1 MATVKK
7 PILTDETGQAI
18 VEALKTIGNIPIAD
32 ASTAGLVK
40 VDGKTV
46 AISDGILNVVIS
58 EVANQIMADKKLSM
72 GKALENVKW
81 VGENLGKKF
90 TKEQDD
96 YIKAGEGYQLGLGSY
111 WEDDAQ
117 GVLWRNMHY
126 NKYLNKG
133 DTPLNVQHSVVMP
146 DGCLL
151 KPGSHY
157 MQDTDT
163 TEGGYNGTKYISTY
177 KAQCDAMFKNFF
189 GNAVLTYRSPRSN
202 AVAGDKV
209 TGSSWYD
216 CCAELPTEE
225 MIYQTGVWGSSM
237 YGNSGGVNVGIN
249 YGQLAAFALHPE
261 LINAT
266 REIYFLQTV
275 GNANCFA
282 SVGAN
287 GDAGS
292 ASASATWVG
301 LRPFALI
308 S

>member
-1 MATVKK
+1 MASILFGDYTTAEDLKPESILLVNTEDGTHKITVEQ
-7 PILTDETGQAI
+7 LAM
-18 VEALKTIGNIPIAD
+18 LLLSN
-32 ASTAGLVK
+32 
-40 VDGKTV
+40 
-46 AISDGILNVVIS
+46 
-58 EVANQIMADKKLSM
+58 KKLSG
-72 GKALENVKW
+72 GKALENVRW

-126 NKYLNKG
+126 DKYLNKG
-133 DTPLNVQHSVVMP
+133 DTPLNVHHSVVMP

-151 KPGSHY
+151 KADGKTTHY

-163 TEGGYNGTKYISTY
+163 TEGGYNNTKYIKTY

-189 GNAVLTYRSPRSN
+189 GNAVLTYRNIRSN
-202 AVAGDKV
+202 AVTDGKASGNA
-209 TGSSWYD
+209 WYD

-225 MIYQTGVWGSSM
+225 MIYQTGVWGSSTL
-237 YGNSGGVNVGIN
+237 GNSGGFNVGIN

-266 REIYFLQTV
+266 LENYFLQTV
-275 GNANCFA
+275 DNASYFA
-282 SVGAN
+282 SVSG
-287 GDAGS
+287 GGHAGYPA
-292 ASASATWVG
+292 ASDPWVG

>member
-1 MATVKK
+1 MASILFGDYTTAEDLKPESILLVNTEDGTHKITVEQ
-7 PILTDETGQAI
+7 LAM
-18 VEALKTIGNIPIAD
+18 LWLSN
-32 ASTAGLVK
+32 
-40 VDGKTV
+40 
-46 AISDGILNVVIS
+46 
-58 EVANQIMADKKLSM
+58 KKLSG
-72 GKALENVKW
+72 GKALENVRW

-117 GVLWRNMHY
+117 GVLWRNVHY
-126 NKYLNKG
+126 DKYLNKG
-133 DTPLNVQHSVVMP
+133 DTPLNVHHSVVMP

-151 KPGSHY
+151 KADGKTTHY

-189 GNAVLTYRSPRSN
+189 GNAVLTYRNLRSN
-202 AVAGDKV
+202 AVTDGKASGNA
-209 TGSSWYD
+209 WYD

-225 MIYQTGVWGSSM
+225 MIYQAGVWGSSTL
-237 YGNSGGVNVGIN
+237 GNSGGFNVGIN

-266 REIYFLQTV
+266 REHYFLQTV
-275 GNANCFA
+275 DAASYFA
-282 SVGAN
+282 CVYADGVA
-287 GDAGS
+287 DYAV
-292 ASASATWVG
+292 ASYPWVG

>member
-90 TKEQDD
+90 TKKQDD

-133 DTPLNVQHSVVMP
+133 ATPLNVQHSVVMP

-151 KPGSHY
+151 KADGKTTHY

-189 GNAVLTYRSPRSN
+189 GNAVLTYRNLRSN
-202 AVAGDKV
+202 GV
-209 TGSSWYD
+209 TEGKANGWSWYD

-237 YGNSGGVNVGIN
+237 R
-249 YGQLAAFALHPE
+249 QARALTQT
-261 LINAT
+261 AT
-266 REIYFLQTV
+266 T
-275 GNANCFA
+275 
-282 SVGAN
+282 
-287 GDAGS
+287 
-292 ASASATWVG
+292 
-301 LRPFALI
+301 
-308 S
+308 

>member
-1 MATVKK
+1 MASILFGDYTTAEDLKPESILLVNTEDGTHKITVEQ
-7 PILTDETGQAI
+7 LAM
-18 VEALKTIGNIPIAD
+18 LLLSN
-32 ASTAGLVK
+32 
-40 VDGKTV
+40 
-46 AISDGILNVVIS
+46 
-58 EVANQIMADKKLSM
+58 KKLSG
-72 GKALENVKW
+72 GKALENVRW

-117 GVLWRNMHY
+117 GVLWRNVHY
-126 NKYLNKG
+126 DKYLNKG
-133 DTPLNVQHSVVMP
+133 DTPLNVHHSVVMP

-151 KPGSHY
+151 KADGKTTHY
-157 MQDTDT
+157 MNDTDT
-163 TEGGYNGTKYISTY
+163 TEGGYNNTKYVKTY

-189 GNAVLTYRSPRSN
+189 GNAVLTYRNLRSN
-202 AVAGDKV
+202 AVTDGKASGNA
-209 TGSSWYD
+209 WYD

-225 MIYQTGVWGSSM
+225 MIYQTGVWGSSTL
-237 YGNSGGVNVGIN
+237 GNSGGFNVGIN

-266 REIYFLQTV
+266 RENYFLQTV
-275 GNANCFA
+275 DTASDFA
-282 SVGAN
+282 LVDDLGR
-287 GDAGS
+287 AGHAA
-292 ASASATWVG
+292 ASNPWVG

>member
-7 PILTDETGQAI
+7 PILTGETGQAI

-133 DTPLNVQHSVVMP
+133 ATPLNVQHSVVMP

-151 KPGSHY
+151 KADGKTTHY
-157 MQDTDT
+157 MQDTGT

-189 GNAVLTYRSPRSN
+189 GNAVLTYRNTRSN
-202 AVAGDKV
+202 VV
-209 TGSSWYD
+209 TEGKANGWSWYD

-237 YGNSGGVNVGIN
+237 R
-249 YGQLAAFALHPE
+249 QARALTQT
-261 LINAT
+261 AT
-266 REIYFLQTV
+266 T
-275 GNANCFA
+275 
-282 SVGAN
+282 
-287 GDAGS
+287 
-292 ASASATWVG
+292 
-301 LRPFALI
+301 
-308 S
+308 

>member
-1 MATVKK
+1 MASILFGDYTTAEDLKPESILLVNTEDGTHKITVEQ
-7 PILTDETGQAI
+7 LAM
-18 VEALKTIGNIPIAD
+18 LLLSN
-32 ASTAGLVK
+32 
-40 VDGKTV
+40 
-46 AISDGILNVVIS
+46 
-58 EVANQIMADKKLSM
+58 KKLSG
-72 GKALENVKW
+72 GKALENVRW

-117 GVLWRNMHY
+117 GVLWRNVHY
-126 NKYLNKG
+126 DKYLNKG
-133 DTPLNVQHSVVMP
+133 DTPLNVHHSVVMP

-151 KPGSHY
+151 KADGKTTHY
-157 MQDTDT
+157 MNDTDT
-163 TEGGYNGTKYISTY
+163 TEGGYNNTKYVKTY

-189 GNAVLTYRSPRSN
+189 GNAVLTYRNLRSN
-202 AVAGDKV
+202 AVTDGKASGNA
-209 TGSSWYD
+209 WYD

-225 MIYQTGVWGSSM
+225 MIYQTGAWGSSTL
-237 YGNSGGVNVGIN
+237 GNSGGYNVGIN

-266 REIYFLQTV
+266 RENYFLQTV
-275 GNANCFA
+275 DTASHFA
-282 SVGAN
+282 DVYAN
-287 GDAGS
+287 GGAATAG
-292 ASASATWVG
+292 ASDPWVG

>member
-1 MATVKK
+1 MASILFGDYTTAEDLKPESILLVNTEDGTHKITVEQ
-7 PILTDETGQAI
+7 LAM
-18 VEALKTIGNIPIAD
+18 LWLSN
-32 ASTAGLVK
+32 
-40 VDGKTV
+40 
-46 AISDGILNVVIS
+46 
-58 EVANQIMADKKLSM
+58 KKLSG
-72 GKALENVKW
+72 GKALENVRW

-117 GVLWRNMHY
+117 GVLWRNVHY
-126 NKYLNKG
+126 DKYLNKG
-133 DTPLNVQHSVVMP
+133 DTPLNVHHSVVMP

-151 KPGSHY
+151 KADGKTTHY

-189 GNAVLTYRSPRSN
+189 GNAVLTYRNLRSN
-202 AVAGDKV
+202 AVTDGKASGNA
-209 TGSSWYD
+209 WYD

-225 MIYQTGVWGSSM
+225 MIYQAGVWGSSTL
-237 YGNSGGVNVGIN
+237 GNSGGFNVGIN

-266 REIYFLQTV
+266 REHYFLQTV
-275 GNANCFA
+275 
-282 SVGAN
+282 
-287 GDAGS
+287 DA
-292 ASASATWVG
+292 ASAFAYVLGNGYADCLDASSTWVG